1 MDSSLDVRIAK
12 KPFGG
17 PQAVLA
23 YLARYTHRV
32 AIPPIKPMVL
42 LQTSEQRARSDGAT
56 PNHLPLSRA
65 W

>member
-1 MDSSLDVRIAK
+1 MPLDVQHA
-12 KPFGG
+12 PFASNL
-17 PQAVLA
+17 PPLK
-23 YLARYTHRV
+23 LPP
-32 AIPPIKPMVL
+32 PPIKPMVL